1 LPTEEIKKKI
11 NSVLKSASSAQRLK
25 EPRLKKS
32 IFSIF
37 SKKSDQEQVKK
48 ISPIFQT
55 TSLKQSISPDKSIKT
70 KFLKDKLKNIYI
82 SVIKKAE
89 TWAKTFVRN
98 LGFTEEFTGIWGL
111 DIGTNYLKLL
121 KISHEEGRPNLT
133 HFSCEAIPPKF
144 RSGGPRRS
152 EYLKQL
158 LRKLTLSYK
167 AEGELV
173 SSSIAEQS
181 LITRTIK
188 LPQMADS
195 EIPKAVE
202 WRLAQQYAVDLKSQ
216 IMSFIVLGEKED
228 RGVKQI
234 EILSTTVPKEVVVEY
249 FGLLK
254 YSGLKPIAIEPD
266 CFSLVFSYLENYQ
279 CKPEEVVVL
288 LNIGARFTMFNIIA
302 GTHLSFNRKIL
313 CGGRDFLSALANNLN
328 LSFEEAEKKLKTFGI
343 PKIDWQRVVSQ
354 AEEVS
359 PSEEKQVFKTIQ
371 PVLEK
376 LITEFRSSFD
386 FYSYQMTHSTVQRI
400 DKILI
405 GGGASQIKNLDEFL
419 SARLETPVEIFNPL
433 KNIQIAEEIDKKLIG
448 QFAPQ
453 LGVAIG
459 SALRRTI

>member
-1 LPTEEIKKKI
+1 MSNEDIKKKI
-11 NSVLKSASSAQRLK
+11 SSVLKSVSAKAKPKDL
-25 EPRLKKS
+25 RLKKP

-37 SKKSDQEQVKK
+37 SRKPDQEQIKK
-48 ISPIFQT
+48 ISPLFQT
-55 TSLKQSISPDKSIKT
+55 TSPKDSIPLDESLKN
-70 KFLKDKLKNIYI
+70 KFSKDTLKNIYLI
-82 SVIKKAE
+82 VRKKAE

-111 DIGTNYLKLL
+111 DIGTEYLKLV

-133 HFSCEAIPPKF
+133 HFSCEAIPPRF
-144 RSGGPRRS
+144 RSAGSKRS

-158 LRKLTLSYK
+158 LRKLTLSHK

-173 SSSIAEQS
+173 SFSIAEPS

-202 WRLAQQYAVDLKSQ
+202 WRLTQQYAVDLNNQ
-216 IMSFIVLGEKED
+216 IMKFIVLGEKED

-234 EILSTTVPKEVVVEY
+234 EILTTTIPEEVVVEY
-249 FGLLK
+249 FALVK
-254 YSGLKPIAIEPD
+254 HSGLKPIAIEPD

-288 LNIGARFTMFNIIA
+288 LNIGARYTIFNII
-302 GTHLSFNRKIL
+302 TDTNLSFSRKIL
-313 CGGRDFLSALANNLN
+313 CGGRDFLIALANNLN
-328 LSFEEAEKKLKTFGI
+328 LSFEEAEEKLKNFGI
-343 PKIDWQRVVSQ
+343 PKIDWQRVASQ
-354 AEEVS
+354 VEEAP
-359 PSEEKQVFKTIQ
+359 PSEEEQLFKTIQ
-371 PVLEK
+371 AVLEK
-376 LITEFRSSFD
+376 LVTEFRSSFD

-400 DKILI
+400 DRILI
-405 GGGASQIKNLDEFL
+405 SGGASKIKNLDEFL

-433 KNIQIAEEIDKKLIG
+433 KNIQIAEEIDKKLID
-448 QFAPQ
+448 QFSLQ
-453 LGVAIG
+453 LDIAIG